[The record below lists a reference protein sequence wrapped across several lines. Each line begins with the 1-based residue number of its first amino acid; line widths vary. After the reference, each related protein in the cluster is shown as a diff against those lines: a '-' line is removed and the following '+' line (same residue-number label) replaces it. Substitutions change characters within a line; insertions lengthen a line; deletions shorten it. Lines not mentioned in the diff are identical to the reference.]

1 MPGNGRDKQN
11 VSVYRFLAAVWI
23 IFALAWLAL
32 LLNIG
37 ARIMEHFIAIKQ
49 PNISTRDER
58 RSSVTKQEEGLST
71 PENQPQEKVK
81 EKCFF
86 KIRMV

>member
-1 MPGNGRDKQN
+1 MPGNSQDQQN
-11 VSVYRFLAAVWI
+11 VSVYRSLTAVWI

-37 ARIMEHFIAIKQ
+37 ARIMEHFLGIKQ
-49 PNISTRDER
+49 PAITARDEQ
-58 RSSVTKQEEGLST
+58 RSSVRKKEEGQST
-71 PENQPQEKVK
+71 PENQPQEKEK